1 MPCLD
6 NWKAFIFASILCG
19 RPPALA
25 CELRRPDKFKG
36 ALGLRALFNIPI
48 GVEEAL
54 KEFVVRGSD
63 TDRREGIRGTFVL
76 SVGGLPAGGASGD
89 SAGSVVRGIV
99 AKSTESSGALGGP
112 LFGGVAMADSDI
124 YCRDMSLRIVTVEV
138 GRRTMPSVQ
147 CLVSRWLYGKRNSR
161 MSLEG
166 QTDLL
171 NLNSAN
177 AAKVRYFGAS
187 VVDTRVP

>member
-1 MPCLD
+1 VPCLD

-54 KEFVVRGSD
+54 MGFVVGGSD

-76 SVGGLPAGGASGD
+76 SVGGLPAGEASGD
-89 SAGSVVRGIV
+89 SAGSVVRGTV
-99 AKSTESSGALGGP
+99 AKSTESSGALDGP

-124 YCRDMSLRIVTVEV
+124 YCRDMSLEDCDCRGRENDAFCTVLSEQMV
-138 GRRTMPSVQ
+138 IWQTKFPNVSGRSDRPVES
-147 CLVSRWLYGKRNSR
+147 
-161 MSLEG
+161 
-166 QTDLL
+166 
-171 NLNSAN
+171 
-177 AAKVRYFGAS
+177 
-187 VVDTRVP
+187 